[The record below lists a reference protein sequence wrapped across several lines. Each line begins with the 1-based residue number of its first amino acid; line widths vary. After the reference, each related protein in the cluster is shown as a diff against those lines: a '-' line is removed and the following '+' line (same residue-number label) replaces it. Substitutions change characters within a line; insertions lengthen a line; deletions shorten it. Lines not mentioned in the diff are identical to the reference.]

1 MPKQLLLI
9 VAILAVAGTAA
20 AEEYEEGG
28 KLYAVQGRRYVD
40 GNEFTLALG
49 VAPMDAFYKGV
60 TGTFAYTYHF
70 DDLWA
75 WEIVSGTYSLNV
87 DTDLRK
93 KLQTEWGVEPTEF
106 PQLSWIVDSNAVLKP
121 FYGKLS
127 VLNDSLIYTELYFVA
142 GAAVGRYEGG
152 KQEGNLL
159 PSTATT
165 SMRYGPDLGLG
176 LRFYLSKS
184 FSLRFDFR
192 DYYLLNGNTSGNEL
206 LVQAGLGLNIR

>member
-9 VAILAVAGTAA
+9 AVILAVAAPAA

-70 DDLWA
+70 DDLWG

-87 DTDLRK
+87 NTDLRK
-93 KLQTEWGVEPTEF
+93 KLQTEWGVEPTDF
-106 PQLSWIVDSNAVLKP
+106 AQLTWLVDSNAVFKP
-121 FYGKLS
+121 FYG
-127 VLNDSLIYTELYFVA
+127 
-142 GAAVGRYEGG
+142 
-152 KQEGNLL
+152 
-159 PSTATT
+159 
-165 SMRYGPDLGLG
+165 
-176 LRFYLSKS
+176 
-184 FSLRFDFR
+184 
-192 DYYLLNGNTSGNEL
+192 
-206 LVQAGLGLNIR
+206 